1 MAADVKQIL
10 RAYGLRL
17 QKNSRLS
24 DLYRNAKDYADA
36 MAYAKGS
43 GDELAQTIS
52 ALADLANMSE
62 DELIQLLD
70 TCLKANHGNV
80 TSVCLRAQGAVNRR
94 ARLNIGAL
102 TADYSPEAA
111 RVMATKLISSQD
123 PTYEH
128 LRNLVIK
135 ETMGTVD
142 RTISM
147 NAEAQNEMG
156 LTCRIVR
163 RYDDVGLHD
172 GKDPCQWCL
181 AREGEWNTYQDAMDA
196 GAFERHD
203 GCGCVITYEVGRTR
217 TWSNWKGKWENLD
230 DL

>member
-1 MAADVKQIL
+1 MADVEQIL

-17 QKNSRLS
+17 RKNSKLA
-24 DLYRNAKDYADA
+24 DLYRNAKDYLDA

-52 ALADLANMSE
+52 ALADIANMPE
-62 DELIQLLD
+62 DELIHLLD
-70 TCLKANHGNV
+70 ACLKTNHGNV
-80 TSVCLRAQGAVNRR
+80 TTVCLRAQGAVNRR

-111 RVMATKLISSQD
+111 RTMAAKLIDSQD
-123 PTYEH
+123 PSFEH
-128 LRNLVIK
+128 LKNLVIK
-135 ETMGTVD
+135 ETMGAVD
-142 RTISM
+142 RTIGR
-147 NAEAQNEMG
+147 NAEAQSEMG

-181 AREGEWNTYQDAMDA
+181 AREGEWDNYQDAYNA

-203 GCGCVITYEVGRTR
+203 GCGCMITYEVGRTR
-217 TWSNWKGKWENLD
+217 TWSASKGTWANMD
-230 DL
+230 